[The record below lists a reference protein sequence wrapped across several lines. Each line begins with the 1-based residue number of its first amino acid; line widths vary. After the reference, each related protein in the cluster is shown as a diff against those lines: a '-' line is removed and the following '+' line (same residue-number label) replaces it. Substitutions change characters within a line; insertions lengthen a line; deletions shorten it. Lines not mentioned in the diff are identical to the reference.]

1 MHDISWL
8 EWFGYLASVVV
19 AISLLMGTIVKLR
32 TYNLI
37 GASLFS
43 LYGFLIGALPV
54 AFLNGFIALINIY
67 YLVRIYHRKEY
78 FRVIPLTQPS
88 PYLVAFIDFYKAEIQ
103 QFFPNF
109 VSLPADAQINYAV
122 LRNMA
127 VAAVVV
133 GREIEKGTAEI
144 VIDFAV
150 PEYRDLKP
158 GLHIFKHDTSF
169 FTNRGIS
176 KLVCTSYSLE
186 HAKYLKRIGFT
197 EEVVNGMTIYYK
209 NLK

>member
-1 MHDISWL
+1 
-8 EWFGYLASVVV
+8 
-19 AISLLMGTIVKLR
+19 MGTIVKLR